1 MNKKDEPT
9 RRDPHPELQSPSTD
23 LDLEA
28 KISLAE
34 QAVIARDERIRRRG
48 ALIVHRVQ
56 DSVLKHAGAGVA
68 AVAGGLLLTWLLGRR
83 GGGRPARPEP
93 AEGLA
98 REAGFSLAG
107 LLPLVWPLIP
117 RKVRRGV
124 TPGMASTMLA
134 LVTPV
139 LSWALGRR
147 RRPSRS

>member
-1 MNKKDEPT
+1 MNKNDEPA
-9 RRDPHPELQSPSTD
+9 RRDPHPELGSPSTD

-56 DSVLKHAGAGVA
+56 GSVLKHAGAGVA

-83 GGGRPARPEP
+83 GAGHARPVP
-93 AEGLA
+93 PEGLA

-107 LLPLVWPLIP
+107 LLPLVWPFMP
-117 RKVRRGV
+117 RKVRRTV

-134 LVTPV
+134 VVTPL

-147 RRPSRS
+147 RRPSRT